1 MGDRLHHI
9 FLRRSCWRYGGVISW
24 DGHENSC
31 KHAVI
36 RKITSILPFQ
46 LVVQQPKK
54 AQSRHTS
61 VMKQAPTFKKARPVL
76 CIALISLLTGCASP
90 GPGSLSAK
98 PVLYPNATLNRV
110 GQAQGKAEIDGCMA
124 RANQAGLTSS
134 QKSNEVGRR
143 AGEGAATAG
152 VASAVG
158 ALITGRSSDI
168 LRAGATGAAVGG
180 SAGAVSGA
188 FHNDKVNPVYRQ
200 FVQRCLQEKGFDVIG
215 WN

>member
-1 MGDRLHHI
+1 MSPTGARISGHTWAMTQHPAVNQRL
-9 FLRRSCWRYGGVISW
+9 FYS
-24 DGHENSC
+24 
-31 KHAVI
+31 A
-36 RKITSILPFQ
+36 IL
-46 LVVQQPKK
+46 V
-54 AQSRHTS
+54 AT
-61 VMKQAPTFKKARPVL
+61 A
-76 CIALISLLTGCASP
+76 LTGCAATGPSSP
-90 GPGSLSAK
+90 SAM

-110 GQAQGKAEIDGCMA
+110 GEAQGRAEADGCMS
-124 RANQAGLTSS
+124 RAAQAGLTPN
-134 QKSNEVGRR
+134 QKTNEVGRR

-158 ALITGRSSDI
+158 ALITGRGSDV
-168 LRAGATGAAVGG
+168 LRAGATGAAIGG